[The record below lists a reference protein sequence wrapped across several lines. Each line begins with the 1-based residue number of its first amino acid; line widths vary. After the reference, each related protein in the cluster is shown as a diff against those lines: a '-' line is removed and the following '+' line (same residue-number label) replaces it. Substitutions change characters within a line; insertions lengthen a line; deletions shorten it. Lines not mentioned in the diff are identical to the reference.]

1 MIVKSKPLFQEHLK
15 KYKGHYG
22 IGAALLSI
30 SCLVQ
35 LIIPLLLGH
44 FTDLIESMT
53 VTKREIIGIA
63 CWIAGIGLLSAFFR
77 SISRIYLFRLAR
89 LLEMQVRRKLFMK
102 WESLS
107 AEYFNRQRIGDLM
120 SHAVNDLNIMRDVG
134 MTGVFAAIEAAVLIA
149 VAIFAMAG
157 SVHVGLT
164 LIVLLPLPALTYLAY
179 RFRTRIQDRTTM
191 VQEAIGGLT
200 SRVQEF
206 CAGIR
211 VVKAYAQERAEMKK
225 FQEENARNVETNR
238 LLIEANSSFSALS
251 QAIVGLSYLLSVVF
265 GGLLVMKGGIS
276 LGQFVAFNTY
286 LTMLI
291 SPVENL
297 GKVINVFQRGKAVDE
312 RLRHVLDTAPEVA
325 DEEDTLPMEEIEGR
339 IECRHLSFRYPDH
352 KQHVLEDINLSVPP
366 GGSLAIVGKVGSG
379 KTTLVQ
385 LLLRLYNPPEGTIFI
400 DGRDIRG
407 IPLQRLRQ
415 SVGFVP
421 QEHMLFSTTIG
432 QNIAFDPQHY
442 SGEQISE
449 AAKIAQVH
457 DNIVAFPRQ
466 FETALGE
473 RGVSLSGGQ
482 RQRVSIAR
490 AVIKK
495 PSILVFDDSL
505 SAVDTETEERILR
518 NLKKMMKGRTTIIT
532 SHRLSAIRHA
542 DEIIVMDHGRIVER
556 GNHASLMKEGGLYAS
571 IYEKQ
576 TMNRAMEG

>member
-1 MIVKSKPLFQEHLK
+1 MPLFQEHLV
-15 KYKGHYG
+15 KYKGQYM

-30 SCLVQ
+30 SCLLQ
-35 LIIPLLLGH
+35 LVIPLLLGH
-44 FTDLIESMT
+44 FTDLIESLSPTMADIT
-53 VTKREIIGIA
+53 TIA
-63 CWIAGIGLLSAFFR
+63 CWIVGVGLVSAFFR

-89 LLEMQVRRKLFMK
+89 LLEMRLRRKLFVK

-134 MTGVFAAIEAAVLIA
+134 MTGVFAAIEAAILIA
-149 VAIFAMAG
+149 IAIVAMAG
-157 SVHVGLT
+157 TVHMGLT

-206 CAGIR
+206 VAGIR
-211 VVKAYAQERAEMKK
+211 VVKAYAQERAEMNK
-225 FQEENARNVETNR
+225 FQKENERNVETNR

-251 QAIVGLSYLLSVVF
+251 QAIVGLCYLLSVVF
-265 GGLLVMKGGIS
+265 GGMLVMKGSIS

-297 GKVINVFQRGKAVDE
+297 GKVINVFQRGRAVDE
-312 RLRHVLDTAPEVA
+312 RLRHVLDTPPEVA
-325 DEEDTLPMEEIEGR
+325 DDQDTLPMDKIQGG
-339 IECRHLSFRYPDH
+339 IQCRGLSFRYPGQEH
-352 KQHVLEDINLSVPP
+352 NALEDIHLNVPA

-385 LLLRLYNPPEGTIFI
+385 LLLRLYNPPEGTVFI

-432 QNIAFDPQHY
+432 QNIAFDPKRY

-449 AAKIAQVH
+449 AARIAQVH
-457 DNIVAFPRQ
+457 DNIIAFPRQ
-466 FETALGE
+466 FDTSLGE

-505 SAVDTETEERILR
+505 SAVDAETEARILS
-518 NLKKMMKGRTTIIT
+518 NLKSMMKDRTTIIT

-556 GNHASLMKEGGLYAS
+556 GDHASLMKQGGLYAS

-576 TMNRAMEG
+576 TVNRAMEG